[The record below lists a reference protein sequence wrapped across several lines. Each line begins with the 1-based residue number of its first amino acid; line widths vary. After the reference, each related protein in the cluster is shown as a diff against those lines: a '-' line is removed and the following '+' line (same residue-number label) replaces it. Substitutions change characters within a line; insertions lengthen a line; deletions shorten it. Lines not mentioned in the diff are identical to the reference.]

1 MTATATRAVSSPPVD
16 EKPPHLGL
24 LFASL
29 MVVMLLASLG
39 QTILST
45 ALPTIVGDLGGVDH
59 MSWVITGFILAS
71 TVMMPV
77 YGRISDL
84 FGRKPVLIAAIVL
97 FIAGSALGAAAGTM
111 SWLITARVVQGLG
124 GGGLMI
130 LAQTSIADVVPAR
143 ERGKYMG
150 VMGAVFAVSS
160 VAGPLLGGW
169 ITEGPGWRWAFSF
182 NIPLGILAIIAVAVF
197 LKLPRRPR
205 EERERIDYLGMVLL
219 AGATTCLI
227 LVCTW
232 GGTQYD
238 WNSPQILLLCA
249 TTLAG
254 AIAFVIAETR
264 ASSPV
269 IPLSLFKDRNFTL
282 TTVSGLAV
290 GVAMF
295 GAIGYMPTYI
305 QMVKGVDATQAGLL
319 MTPMMA
325 SLLITSIVS
334 GQIVSRTGRYKL
346 FPLVG
351 MVIMGV
357 GLWLLST
364 LEVSDSTVRM
374 CVFLAVFG
382 AGIGLSMQILVLIV
396 QNSVPN
402 RIVGT
407 ATASSNFFRQVGA
420 TVGSAVVG
428 SLFISRLKDLL
439 AENLP
444 KIPGKSAG
452 AMDANSFTPQSV
464 HGLPAMFRD
473 PVIQSYNDALLP
485 IFLFMI
491 PLAVLAF
498 VLLLFVEEKPL
509 ATRVDLS
516 TGEISTVE
524 ATATESDAAASTSEH
539 PVDTAREPEAV
550 TAGATP
556 EATRTPEGSQASSSP
571 QAAAATQSASRPARR
586 GRRGGRPAPRHRA

>member
-84 FGRKPVLIAAIVL
+84 LGRKPVLIAAIVL
-97 FIAGSALGAAAGTM
+97 FIAGSALGAAAGSM
-111 SWLITARVVQGLG
+111 GWLITARVVQGLG

-205 EERERIDYLGMVLL
+205 EERERIDYLGMILL

-254 AIAFVIAETR
+254 AIAFAIAETR

-351 MVIMGV
+351 MVIMGI

-444 KIPGKSAG
+444 KIPGTSAG

-516 TGEISTVE
+516 TGEIPTAE
-524 ATATESDAAASTSEH
+524 ATVTESQAAVGASDRPAESPRQPGTVTDSAAFES
-539 PVDTAREPEAV
+539 PRTRE
-550 TAGATP
+550 T
-556 EATRTPEGSQASSSP
+556 SQAS
-571 QAAAATQSASRPARR
+571 AATQTAARPPRR